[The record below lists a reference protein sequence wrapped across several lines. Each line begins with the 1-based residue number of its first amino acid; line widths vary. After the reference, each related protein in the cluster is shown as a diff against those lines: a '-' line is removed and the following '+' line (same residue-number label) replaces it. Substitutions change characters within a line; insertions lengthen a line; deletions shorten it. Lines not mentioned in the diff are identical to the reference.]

1 MTMGLFSKKNSDPR
15 PPAPPSPQPAPPSP
29 PPKPPSPRPVEEVLA
44 PRETAFLKVDLPDI
58 FAYNNDETK
67 LPALVAQRQRGR
79 VLLVE
84 SDDEIR
90 RLLSRLLVHEGYA
103 VQTATCLAE
112 AREISKE
119 FSATSL
125 LARRAC
131 VPLNSQ
137 TEQAVRDLQAKT
149 DVRIV
154 DEFTDLI
161 LGQVVDYESVAQ
173 SMLRLTSLL
182 VSLIEAAHT
191 GMRGHAHNVA
201 KYCRLVGQ
209 RLGLKRRDL
218 DGLTLAATLH
228 ELGAL
233 ETEHQTSAVLTENN
247 RPASSNFPSALE
259 LLADIA
265 FPYAINELL
274 AGAAVTATTGSIA
287 AGLTQSR
294 AAPGTDILR
303 VVETYE
309 TLRRSA
315 KAEFQEEAQVFD
327 WMRRQ
332 PTGLFDSEALETL
345 IDIRKNERA
354 ISAMNIFLAAVLIVD
369 PRPQD
374 VQLLRLRLEND
385 DYHVITARTLEEAIQ
400 KLHNEPITLIL
411 TEYQL
416 DQPAGG
422 VELLRIVK
430 ADPALRQI
438 PVIFHAPAN
447 TDLVKRALEIG
458 AEDWYPKPFN
468 VEITAMKLQRVISR
482 IHASPTGMRAGV
494 QGNLREMG
502 IIEMVQILSS
512 GGRSV
517 QIQLENNGRT
527 AELVLQAGKII
538 SANVD
543 QRTGEDAALE
553 ILTWREGI
561 FRIAPLK
568 STAAVTVTATTDT
581 LLLQSCARRD
591 PPSAPAAPLPSP

>member
-1 MTMGLFSKKNSDPR
+1 MSMGLFSKKHNEPR
-15 PPAPPSPQPAPPSP
+15 PPAPPSPPPSSLPKLAGP
-29 PPKPPSPRPVEEVLA
+29 PLVRETIP

-58 FAYNNDETK
+58 FAYNHDETK
-67 LPALVAQRQRGR
+67 LPATATLRQRGQ

-90 RLLSRLLVHEGYA
+90 RLLSRLLAHEGYA

-112 AREISKE
+112 ARETIKE
-119 FSATSL
+119 FSATFL

-131 VPLNSQ
+131 LPLNSQ

-161 LGQVVDYESVAQ
+161 LGQVVDYESMAQ

-191 GMRGHAHNVA
+191 GMRGHAHNVS

-233 ETEHQTSAVLTENN
+233 ETLHQTSAVVTENN
-247 RPASSNFPSALE
+247 QPASFNFPSALE

-265 FPYAINELL
+265 FPYAINDLL
-274 AGAAVTATTGSIA
+274 AGAAVATGSVA
-287 AGLTQSR
+287 AGLAQSR
-294 AAPGTDILR
+294 SAPGANILR

-315 KAEFQEEAQVFD
+315 QAEFQEEAQIFD

-332 PTGLFDSEALETL
+332 PTGLFEGEVLETL
-345 IDIRKNERA
+345 IDIRKNERT

-385 DYHVITARTLEEAIQ
+385 DYHVISARTVEEAFQ

-422 VELLRIVK
+422 LELLRIVK
-430 ADPALRQI
+430 ADPSLRQI

-447 TDLVKRALEIG
+447 TDLVKRALEFG
-458 AEDWYPKPFN
+458 AEDWYPKPYN

-494 QGNLREMG
+494 HGNLSEMG
-502 IIEMVQILSS
+502 IVEMVQILSS

-517 QIQLENNGRT
+517 QIQVENLGRT

-543 QRTGEDAALE
+543 NRTGEDAALE
-553 ILTWREGI
+553 ILTWREGT

-568 STAAVTVTATTDT
+568 SSAAVTVTATTDT
-581 LLLQSCARRD
+581 LLLQSCVRRD
-591 PPSAPAAPLPSP
+591 PPTAPPAPLPSR

>member
-1 MTMGLFSKKNSDPR
+1 MR
-15 PPAPPSPQPAPPSP
+15 
-29 PPKPPSPRPVEEVLA
+29 VVA
-44 PRETAFLKVDLPDI
+44 PRETTFLKVDLPDL
-58 FAYNNDETK
+58 FAYKNDETK
-67 LPALVAQRQRGR
+67 LPATATQRQRGR

-90 RLLSRLLVHEGYA
+90 RLLSRLLVHEGYG

-112 AREISKE
+112 AREIIKE

-182 VSLIEAAHT
+182 VSLIDAAHT

-218 DGLTLAATLH
+218 DGLTLAASLH

-233 ETEHQTSAVLTENN
+233 ETQHQTSAVLTENN

-265 FPYAINELL
+265 FPYAINDLL
-274 AGAAVTATTGSIA
+274 AGAAVTAATGSVA
-287 AGLTQSR
+287 ADLAQSR
-294 AAPGTDILR
+294 SGPGANILR

-332 PTGLFDSEALETL
+332 PTGLFDSEVLETL
-345 IDIRKNERA
+345 IDIRKNERT
-354 ISAMNIFLAAVLIVD
+354 ISAMNIFLAAVLVVD

-385 DYHVITARTLEEAIQ
+385 DYHVLTARTLEEALQ

-422 VELLRIVK
+422 LELLRIVK

-517 QIQLENNGRT
+517 QIQLENIGRT

-543 QRTGEDAALE
+543 HRTGEDAALE
-553 ILTWREGI
+553 ILTWREGT

-568 STAAVTVTATTDT
+568 GSAAITVTATTDT

-591 PPSAPAAPLPSP
+591 PPTAQSVPLPSP

>member
-1 MTMGLFSKKNSDPR
+1 M
-15 PPAPPSPQPAPPSP
+15 
-29 PPKPPSPRPVEEVLA
+29 A
-44 PRETAFLKVDLPDI
+44 PRETTFLKVDLPDI

-119 FSATSL
+119 FLATSL

-131 VPLNSQ
+131 VPLNLQ

>member
-1 MTMGLFSKKNSDPR
+1 MGLFSRKHNEPR
-15 PPAPPSPQPAPPSP
+15 PPAPPSSLPKLLCPSP
-29 PPKPPSPRPVEEVLA
+29 VRETIA
-44 PRETAFLKVDLPDI
+44 PRDTTFLKVDLPDV
-58 FAYNNDETK
+58 FAYHHDETK
-67 LPALVAQRQRGR
+67 LAVTATQRQRGQ

-90 RLLSRLLVHEGYA
+90 RLLSRLLAHEGYA

-112 AREISKE
+112 ARDIIKE

-137 TEQAVRDLQAKT
+137 TEQAIRDLQAKT

-191 GMRGHAHNVA
+191 GVRGHAHNVA

-233 ETEHQTSAVLTENN
+233 ETLHQTSAVVTEKNQ
-247 RPASSNFPSALE
+247 PASSNFPTALE
-259 LLADIA
+259 LLADIG
-265 FPYAINELL
+265 FPYAINDLL
-274 AGAAVTATTGSIA
+274 AGAAVVTGSVV
-287 AGLTQSR
+287 AGLAQSR
-294 AAPGTDILR
+294 SAPGANILR

-315 KAEFQEEAQVFD
+315 QAEFQEESQIFD

-332 PTGLFDSEALETL
+332 PTGLFDGEVLETL
-345 IDIRKNERA
+345 IDIRKNERT

-385 DYHVITARTLEEAIQ
+385 DYHVSTARTVEEAFQ

-422 VELLRIVK
+422 LELLRIVK
-430 ADPALRQI
+430 ADPSLRQI

-447 TDLVKRALEIG
+447 TDLVKRALEAG
-458 AEDWYPKPFN
+458 AEDWYPKPYN

-494 QGNLREMG
+494 QGNLSEMG
-502 IIEMVQILSS
+502 IVEMVQILSS
-512 GGRSV
+512 GARSV
-517 QIQLENNGRT
+517 QIQVENIGRT

-543 QRTGEDAALE
+543 NRTGEDAALE
-553 ILTWREGI
+553 ILTWREGT

-568 STAAVTVTATTDT
+568 SSAAVTVTATTDT
-581 LLLQSCARRD
+581 LLLQSCVRRD
-591 PPSAPAAPLPSP
+591 PPTAQPAPLPSR

>member
-1 MTMGLFSKKNSDPR
+1 MGLFSKKHNEPR
-15 PPAPPSPQPAPPSP
+15 PPAPPSPPPSSLPKLPSSP
-29 PPKPPSPRPVEEVLA
+29 PVGETVA
-44 PRETAFLKVDLPDI
+44 PRETAFLKVDLPDV
-58 FAYNNDETK
+58 FAYHHNETK
-67 LPALVAQRQRGR
+67 LPITVTQRQRGQ

-90 RLLSRLLVHEGYA
+90 RLLSRLLAHEGYA

-112 AREISKE
+112 AREIIKE

-131 VPLNSQ
+131 LPLNSQ
-137 TEQAVRDLQAKT
+137 TEQAVRDLQVKT

-191 GMRGHAHNVA
+191 GVRGHAHNVS

-233 ETEHQTSAVLTENN
+233 ETLHQTSAVVTENN
-247 RPASSNFPSALE
+247 QPVSSNFPTALE
-259 LLADIA
+259 LLADIS
-265 FPYAINELL
+265 FPYAINDLL
-274 AGAAVTATTGSIA
+274 ASASVASATGSVA
-287 AGLTQSR
+287 AGLAQSR
-294 AAPGTDILR
+294 SAPGANILR

-309 TLRRSA
+309 TLRRSNQ
-315 KAEFQEEAQVFD
+315 AEFQEEAQIFD

-332 PTGLFDSEALETL
+332 PTGLFDSEVLETL
-345 IDIRKNERA
+345 IDIRKNERT

-385 DYHVITARTLEEAIQ
+385 DYHVISARTVEEAFQ

-422 VELLRIVK
+422 LELLRIVK
-430 ADPALRQI
+430 ADPSLRQI

-447 TDLVKRALEIG
+447 TDLVKRALEFG
-458 AEDWYPKPFN
+458 AEDWYPKPYN

-494 QGNLREMG
+494 HGNLSEMG
-502 IIEMVQILSS
+502 IVEMVQILSS

-517 QIQLENNGRT
+517 QIQVENLGRT

-543 QRTGEDAALE
+543 NRTGEDAALE
-553 ILTWREGI
+553 ILTWREGT

-568 STAAVTVTATTDT
+568 SSAAITVTATTDT
-581 LLLQSCARRD
+581 LLLQSCVRRD
-591 PPSAPAAPLPSP
+591 PPTAQPAPLPGR

>member
-332 PTGLFDSEALETL
+332 PTGLFDSEVLETL